1 MSDGF
6 YDLPTQ
12 RNIVP
17 TAPATEIY
25 LCAGVPW
32 DNSYEHVRL
41 FENETAIE
49 AYLITKC
56 PSDSDPWHII
66 GAAPISLGKP
76 LRVKLPEVD
85 SQIMDVNYLM
95 FCNHNTSA
103 RWFYAFITGMEW
115 LSDNSCVVTFEL
127 DIFQCCAYRATYNQ
141 CFTVREHVSS
151 DNDNVGDQL
160 VPENIEVGEIVC
172 NHSDLHGFGPLSIGM
187 LVTET
192 LDGKQVQ
199 GQIIGNV
206 YQGAAVT
213 ILQDDEDVTKES
225 LANGLLSNYN
235 DKGKIDAIVDV
246 FMVPEMCRQQATST
260 VTVNASHAF
269 GGYVPKNNKLYSYP
283 YCYCLVDNNIGSTG
297 IYKFEFDVNKSNS
310 ITFNLRGELCPLPA
324 VSLRTENYEVAGV
337 SYLHAMSYTGF
348 PQCSWNSDVYR
359 AWAAQNKNTLA
370 LETASNAIAPIK
382 GGITGAVAG
391 GLTAGAAGAI
401 AGGAAGAFAGAVSG
415 FENQA
420 KLMAN
425 AMDKDIEPSQIHGK
439 VSSINLN
446 AAINKM
452 EFNFYVMSATQQLAK
467 TIDNFFEAYG
477 YAVNSLKIP
486 NLNSRPSWNFVKT
499 SGCTF
504 AGNVPPDMLRGFR
517 AIFDRGVTIWHV
529 NDIGNYSL
537 SNH

>member
-41 FENETAIE
+41 FENETDLE
-49 AYLITKC
+49 TYLITKC
-56 PSDSDPWHII
+56 PSDSDPWHIV
-66 GAAPISLGKP
+66 GAAPVSLGKP
-76 LRVKLPEVD
+76 LRVRIPEID
-85 SQIMDVNYLM
+85 TLMMNVNYLM
-95 FCNHNTSA
+95 FCNHNWSN

-127 DIFQCCAYRATYNQ
+127 DVFQCCAYRANYNQ
-141 CFTVREHVSS
+141 CFTVREHVPKSE
-151 DNDNVGDQL
+151 DTYGAHL
-160 VPENIEVGEIVC
+160 VPENLETGEIVC
-172 NHSDLHGFGPLSIGM
+172 NHSDLYGFGPLSIGM

-199 GQIIGNV
+199 GQSIGSV
-206 YQGAAVT
+206 YQGATVT
-213 ILQDDEDVTKES
+213 VLQDDEGVTKES

-246 FMVPEMCRQQATST
+246 FMIPEMCRQQSTGT

-269 GGYVPKNNKLYSYP
+269 GGYVPRNNKLYTYP
-283 YCYCLVDNNIGSTG
+283 FCYCLVDNNIGATG
-297 IYKFEFDVNKSNS
+297 IYKFEFDYNKSNS
-310 ITFNLRGELCPLPA
+310 ITFSLRGELCPLPA
-324 VSLRTENYEVAGV
+324 VSLRTENYEINGI

-370 LETASNAIAPIK
+370 LETANNALAPIK
-382 GGITGAVAG
+382 GGMTGAVAG
-391 GLTAGAAGAI
+391 GLTAGAPGAI
-401 AGGAAGAFAGAVSG
+401 AGGIAGVLGGAVTG
-415 FENQA
+415 FTNQA
-420 KLMAN
+420 KIMAN

-446 AAINKM
+446 AALNNM
-452 EFNFYVMSATQQLAK
+452 NFNFYVMSATPQVAR
-467 TIDNFFEAYG
+467 TIDQFFDA
-477 YAVNSLKIP
+477 YAVNTLKVP
-486 NLNSRPSWNFVKT
+486 NMNSRQSWNFVKT

-504 AGNVPPDMLRGFR
+504 SGDIPPDMLSGFR
-517 AIFDRGVTIWHV
+517 AIFDRGVTLWHV
-529 NDIGNYSL
+529 NDVGNYSL
-537 SNH
+537 PNL